1 MNSYS
6 SRLLWLKN
14 FSPGCFV
21 NLLLLTFLLGLAGL
35 SWIINGLLMILG
47 IIIITPVIAF
57 LIFKWWLKN
66 NLVYGHCPVCNS
78 ELTSFRN
85 TESYCLNCGEALQ
98 IKNGEFHCITS
109 VDTVDVEIVDSYDN
123 QIESSS

>member
-47 IIIITPVIAF
+47 IIIITPVIAL

-109 VDTVDVEIVDSYDN
+109 VNIVDVEIVDSYDN

>member
-47 IIIITPVIAF
+47 IIIITPVIAL

-66 NLVYGHCPVCNS
+66 NLVYGHCSVCNS

-85 TESYCLNCGEALQ
+85 TESYCHNCC
-98 IKNGEFHCITS
+98 EFHCITS